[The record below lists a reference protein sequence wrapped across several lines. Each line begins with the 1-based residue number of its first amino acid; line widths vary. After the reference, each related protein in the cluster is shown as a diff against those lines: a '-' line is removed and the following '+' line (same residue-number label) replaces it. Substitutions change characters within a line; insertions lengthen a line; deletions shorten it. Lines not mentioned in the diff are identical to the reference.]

1 MPTVQR
7 GAKARSSAGCGE
19 PTGSSGLA
27 ADSLNDSM
35 LDGLPGSADRVG
47 DGAGVRAPVADDAD
61 AVDAQ
66 QGGASYGFV
75 VGPPLDAPQGGG
87 EQGGGNFEERVRVDL
102 LLHEVD
108 QQFRRALPHLQDD
121 VPHEPVADNDVHAA
135 QKDV

>member
-1 MPTVQR
+1 MPTAQR

-19 PTGSSGLA
+19 PAGSSRLA

-61 AVDAQ
+61 ALDAQ
-66 QGGASYGFV
+66 EGSSPYFFV

-87 EQGGGNFEERVRVDL
+87 EQGSGNLQQRVRAQL
-102 LLHEVD
+102 LLHQVD
-108 QQFRRALPHLQDD
+108 QQFRRALARLQDD
-121 VPHEPVADNDVHAA
+121 VPYEPVAD
-135 QKDV
+135 